1 MVQIFSHLKNRTKKA
16 KKRNEKVI
24 GQALG
29 LLVPPGTRITAL
41 TPAAYQPGS
50 LPGTLLAYAMGNLIL
65 RSVSR
70 LDAFSVYPI
79 RT

>member
-1 MVQIFSHLKNRTKKA
+1 MVQICSHPKNRTKGKQDEE
-16 KKRNEKVI
+16 RKVI

-29 LLVPPGTRITAL
+29 LLVLPGTHITAL

-65 RSVSR
+65 RLASR

>member
-1 MVQIFSHLKNRTKKA
+1 LPENR
-16 KKRNEKVI
+16 NI

-29 LLVPPGTRITAL
+29 LLVHPSSDITAFRL
-41 TPAAYQPGS
+41 GAYQPGS
-50 LPGTLLAYAMGNLIL
+50 LPGTLLVYTMGYLIL
-65 RSVSR
+65 RLASC